1 MGQSDDR
8 LGEEDLETVAEERLR
23 AAHCQSSSEERIGV
37 LMAVFMEWIV
47 WGEVVRSAEGIKGDG
62 DLFIEEGG
70 FGSGRERHL
79 G

>member
-1 MGQSDDR
+1 M
-8 LGEEDLETVAEERLR
+8 
-23 AAHCQSSSEERIGV
+23 ERIGV

-47 WGEVVRSAEGIKGDG
+47 SGEVVRSAEGMKVNGV
-62 DLFIEEGG
+62 LFIVEGG

>member
-23 AAHCQSSSEERIGV
+23 AAHCQSSSVERIGV

-47 WGEVVRSAEGIKGDG
+47 RGGVVRSAEGMKGDG
-62 DLFIEEGG
+62 VLFIEGGG
-70 FGSGRERHL
+70 FGSGPERHL

>member
-1 MGQSDDR
+1 MQKDAWLSV
-8 LGEEDLETVAEERLR
+8 EDLETTAEERLS
-23 AAHCQSSSEERIGV
+23 AAHCQSSSEERSGV

-47 WGEVVRSAEGIKGDG
+47 SGEVVRSAEGMKVDG
-62 DLFIEEGG
+62 VLFIVEGG